1 MTIKGIIFD
10 FNGTLFQDSKL
21 HEDAWREYSAKLRG
35 TPFSDEEM
43 HKYMFGRSNEEII
56 TYAIGRKPTHEECLK
71 WANEKEALYRE
82 MVLANPENIHLVDGA
97 EEFFDFVCKNN
108 IPHTIATGSEKTNV
122 DFFVKT
128 FNLEKWFDVDKIV
141 YDDYKIAGKPDP
153 AIYLKALE
161 ILNLN
166 PAETLVF
173 EDSYS
178 GITAANN
185 AKIGRIVAIND
196 NPENFV
202 HKDKVYK
209 VVRNFKEINE
219 SILN

>member
-1 MTIKGIIFD
+1 MPYI
-10 FNGTLFQDSKL
+10 
-21 HEDAWREYSAKLRG
+21 W
-35 TPFSDEEM
+35 
-43 HKYMFGRSNEEII
+43 
-56 TYAIGRKPTHEECLK
+56 
-71 WANEKEALYRE
+71 
-82 MVLANPENIHLVDGA
+82 
-97 EEFFDFVCKNN
+97 
-108 IPHTIATGSEKTNV
+108 
-122 DFFVKT
+122 FFVKT

>member
-128 FNLEKWFDVDKIV
+128 FNLEKWFDVDNIV